1 MNSLEM
7 YPGFITSAKEENSK
21 KAEWSFDVA
30 NKVEQIHANLFRKA
44 IESMKDKKDL
54 TQNRHVRL
62 QRMRQY
68 RRKRSTRQM
77 PNLWRTQNSLQQN
90 SLKSPNIFF
99 FLFPVL
105 FENIVATC
113 YWI

>member
-1 MNSLEM
+1 MEM

-54 TQNRHVRL
+54 PKTDMFVCNVCGN
-62 QRMRQY
+62 
-68 RRKRSTRQM
+68 T
-77 PNLWRTQNSLQQN
+77 
-90 SLKSPNIFF
+90 
-99 FLFPVL
+99 V
-105 FENIVATC
+105 ENEAPDKCPICGAPKTAFNK
-113 YWI
+113 IA